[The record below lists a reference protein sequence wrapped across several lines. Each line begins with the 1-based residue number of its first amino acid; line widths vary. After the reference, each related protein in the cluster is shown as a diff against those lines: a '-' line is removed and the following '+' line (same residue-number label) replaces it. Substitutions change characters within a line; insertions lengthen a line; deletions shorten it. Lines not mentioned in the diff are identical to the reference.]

1 MKIQL
6 PDDVLAVV
14 DRWAP
19 KQARLLEE
27 LWEDAA
33 TELQRELLARSI
45 VAGHT
50 PAEVHAFADEIR
62 GLEDDLLYE
71 RCTPDPAKTPGATVA
86 QLLRAE
92 SDPLTAYELNVGE
105 LEPNEPSD
113 VSEVSI
119 SAVNPQRFGGDA
131 IALAKAALGAKG
143 FLGESKDARPIP
155 RPAGS
160 PPHAN
165 KWSESS
171 GASSPRLQPLDWG
184 EPGGGRSAA
193 RAKAL
198 EWDDGG
204 SAPRTQALGGAAPAS
219 LLLEDVVSDAT
230 RAFGL
235 RWHEHEVD
243 GGGGLPLEKALSSAA
258 QASAQGLPVPIA
270 VGPQVGQSRRIALLL
285 QTSTSGK
292 SRAWQLFDPFTQELV
307 WANEGDLL
315 ARAELPFADKRN
327 RRITRVALPSWG

>member
-19 KQARLLEE
+19 KQARLLDE
-27 LWEDAA
+27 LWEDAV
-33 TELQRELLARSI
+33 TELQRELLARAI

-50 PAEVHAFADEIR
+50 PAEIHAFADEIR
-62 GLEDDLLYE
+62 PLDDDTLYE
-71 RCTPDPAKTPGATVA
+71 RCTPDAAKTPGATVA

-92 SDPLTAYELNVGE
+92 GDPLSAYELNVGE
-105 LEPNEPSD
+105 LEPNEPSE

-131 IALAKAALGAKG
+131 IALAKAALGSKG
-143 FLGESKDARPIP
+143 FLGESKDARPVP
-155 RPAGS
+155 K
-160 PPHAN
+160 PPGTPPLAN
-165 KWSESS
+165 KWAEGSS
-171 GASSPRLQPLDWG
+171 ASSPRLQPLDWG
-184 EPGGGRSAA
+184 EPGGGRSSA
-193 RAKAL
+193 RSKAL

-204 SAPRTQALGGAAPAS
+204 SVPHSAALAAGPAS
-219 LLLEDVVSDAT
+219 LLLEDVVNDAT

-235 RWHEHEVD
+235 RWQEHEVD
-243 GGGGLPLEKALSSAA
+243 SGGGLTLEKALSSAA
-258 QASAQGLPVPIA
+258 QASAQGLPVPVA
-270 VGPQVGQSRRIALLL
+270 VGPQVGQSRRLALLL